1 MATEEH
7 IKGLVHDLMV
17 MVEELKSGKTID
29 LRTALEVVKII
40 DNYGD
45 KFGGH
50 CATKGEYLYCRCNII
65 TAAKKE
71 GII

>member
-7 IKGLVHDLMV
+7 IKGLVRDLMV

-45 KFGGH
+45 KFGGPL
-50 CATKGEYLYCRCNII
+50 CYKRRIPVLSL
-65 TAAKKE
+65 
-71 GII
+71 